1 MGRLDGKVTIIT
13 GASAGIG
20 RAAATLFASE
30 GSSVI
35 IAARESGNGRAVED
49 EIRGAGGKALFVQ
62 TDVTDEDSVRRCA
75 ETAVSEYG
83 LVTNLYNNAGG
94 STSMDGLLTET
105 PNEEF
110 WRAIKLEI
118 FGSWLMSRY
127 CIPEIVRAGG
137 GAIVNTTS
145 AAAIVGTVGRDAY
158 TAGKGAINALTRS
171 MAVEFVPQKVRVNA
185 IAPGY
190 TRTERVLN
198 KLGALESIR
207 QAEQKHLLGT
217 AEPTDPAYAAL
228 YLSSDE
234 ARMVTGQILVVDGG
248 FTIS

>member
-1 MGRLDGKVTIIT
+1 MERLQGKVTIIT

-20 RAAATLFASE
+20 RAAAALFASE
-30 GSSVI
+30 GSGVI
-35 IAARESGNGRAVED
+35 IAARESPSGHQVES
-49 EIRGAGGKALFVQ
+49 EIRSAGGKALFVA
-62 TDVTDEDSVRRCA
+62 TDVTEEGSVRRCV
-75 ETAVSEYG
+75 ETAVSEFG
-83 LVTNLYNNAGG
+83 SLTNLYNNAGG
-94 STSMDGLLTET
+94 STSRDGLLTEA

-118 FGSWLMSRY
+118 FGTWLMSRY

-137 GAIVNTTS
+137 GAVVNTTS
-145 AAAIVGTVGRDAY
+145 AAAIVGTIGRDAY

-171 MAVEFVPQKVRVNA
+171 MAVEFAPQKVRVNA

-190 TRTERVLN
+190 TRTERVVG
-198 KLGALESIR
+198 KLGGLESIR
-207 QAEQKHLLGT
+207 QTEQKHLLGT
-217 AEPTDPAYAAL
+217 AAPIDPAYAAL

>member
-1 MGRLDGKVTIIT
+1 MGRQQGKVTIIT

-20 RAAATLFASE
+20 RAAAALFASE
-30 GSSVI
+30 DSSVV
-35 IAARESGNGRAVED
+35 IAARDSRKGHEVES
-49 EIRGAGGKALFVQ
+49 EIRGAGGNALFVA
-62 TDVTDEDSVRRCA
+62 TDVTDEDSVRRCVEA
-75 ETAVSEYG
+75 AISEFR
-83 LVTNLYNNAGG
+83 LLTNLYNNAGG
-94 STSMDGLLTET
+94 STSMDGLLTEA

-118 FGSWLMSRY
+118 FGTWLMSRY

-171 MAVEFVPQKVRVNA
+171 MAVEFAPQRVRINA

-198 KLGALESIR
+198 KLGSLESIR

-217 AEPTDPAYAAL
+217 AAPIDPAYAAL

>member
-35 IAARESGNGRAVED
+35 IAARDSGNGRAVED

-62 TDVTDEDSVRRCA
+62 TDVTDEDSVRRCV

-127 CIPEIVRAGG
+127 CIPEMVRGG

-145 AAAIVGTVGRDAY
+145 AAAIVGTLGRDAY

-171 MAVEFVPQKVRVNA
+171 MAVEFAPQKVRVNA

-207 QAEQKHLLGT
+207 QAEQTHLLGT

>member
-13 GASAGIG
+13 GAGAGIG
-20 RAAATLFASE
+20 RAAAILFASE
-30 GSSVI
+30 RSAVV
-35 IAARESGNGRAVED
+35 IAARDPGNGRAVAD
-49 EIRGAGGKALFVQ
+49 EIKGAGGRALFVQ
-62 TDVTDEDSVRRCA
+62 TDVTDEDSVRRCV

-83 LVTNLYNNAGG
+83 QITNLYNNAGG
-94 STSMDGLLTET
+94 STSRDGLLTDT

-118 FGSWLMSRY
+118 FGSWLMSRH

-171 MAVEFVPQKVRVNA
+171 LAVEFAPQKVRVNA
-185 IAPGY
+185 VAPGY
-190 TRTERVLN
+190 TRTERVVN
-198 KLGALESIR
+198 KLGGVESIKE
-207 QAEQKHLLGT
+207 AEQKHLLGT
-217 AEPTDPAYAAL
+217 AEPVDPAYAAL

-234 ARMVTGQILVVDGG
+234 ARMVTGHILVVDGG